1 MINIF
6 KKKPKECK
14 HKYKDFPWYITYYMD
29 KARILPTYTI
39 DITEPYVCLICKER
53 VNKNLMH
60 IVGVDPNDLDKEL
73 NELNNKYASNLE
85 SKAIVE
91 DMVNDCQLVD
101 KSFVESYEYSQ
112 KVTEDIMKSMHEK
125 PSNDPCNISE
135 AIASLSKPYSESQI
149 KENKSGSNNNEL
161 LNLISDIKET
171 CADTASGLRQ
181 LNAQREKCISNTRIT
196 LREPS
201 TYLM

>member
-29 KARILPTYTI
+29 RSKVFPTYTI

-53 VNKNLMH
+53 VDKNLMH
-60 IVGVDPNDLDKEL
+60 MIGIDPDELDKKL
-73 NELNNKYASNLE
+73 NELNDKYASNLE
-85 SKAIVE
+85 NKAIVE

-112 KVTEDIMKSMHEK
+112 KVTEDIMKSMHEM

-135 AIASLSKPYSESQI
+135 VIASLSKSCSESQI
-149 KENKSGSNNNEL
+149 KENKSGSDNKEL
-161 LNLISDIKET
+161 LNLISNIKET
-171 CADTASGLRQ
+171 CADTASDLR
-181 LNAQREKCISNTRIT
+181 
-196 LREPS
+196 
-201 TYLM
+201 